1 VDRSCQPGPQ
11 VEGAVV
17 VGEVVGV
24 VMVVDGV
31 VIIVV
36 GVVFVV
42 RVVPVV
48 GVVGVVNVVGVDVV
62 GLVIDV
68 VVVGL
73 HPCMHVSTFSL
84 SSRPGPLIQHLQFS
98 VNSQLLSKKHCLSNQ
113 VK

>member
-1 VDRSCQPGPQ
+1 MSCQPGPHE
-11 VEGAVV
+11 EGAVV

-24 VMVVDGV
+24 VIVVDGV

-42 RVVPVV
+42 RVV